1 MLPCVRGIRLKDYEM
16 TTKPQPSVGRLGLS
30 MAQYIELC
38 DTFRDKAQTAHDT
51 ARIWQNR
58 ALLAESRLAALRTA
72 YEPTSTP
79 KEN

>member
-1 MLPCVRGIRLKDYEM
+1 
-16 TTKPQPSVGRLGLS
+16 

-38 DTFRDKAQTAHDT
+38 DTFRDKAQTAHDA

-58 ALLAESRLAALRTA
+58 ALLAESRLSALRTA